1 MSCVLLNVFLD
12 ILGVFLLYFCH
23 FSLFF
28 CFLVLRRILTLG
40 KVLF

>member
-23 FSLFF
+23 FSLLFLFF
-28 CFLVLRRILTLG
+28 GSAENFNFG
-40 KVLF
+40 